1 MTVRCDQVLSSHG
14 SNFMAANMCIEL
26 VPISLPKETL
36 FCFIAIINQSLDQQ
50 KLEMIL
56 EELLIYK
63 NWQMD

>member
-1 MTVRCDQVLSSHG
+1 
-14 SNFMAANMCIEL
+14 MAANMCIEL